1 MNAFPQRNTGLAKT
15 LAEKFHL
22 LSVTVL
28 LSGLL
33 IACGNKPENP
43 AVGSAG
49 ATEKDVPMSAK
60 PADVK
65 EKPIAVGE
73 EGKVG
78 EVVATS
84 SKVATDM
91 PISATA
97 ATDNIVP
104 VIVDSNTDATAEDG
118 VDNSGMDKISE
129 SDQVIDDAPASPDAP
144 KAQEGAE
151 AKSGISNQPTTPKNK

>member
-1 MNAFPQRNTGLAKT
+1 MNAFPQRNTALAKR
-15 LAEKFHL
+15 LHL

-78 EVVATS
+78 VVAVTS
-84 SKVATDM
+84 GTVTTDM
-91 PISATA
+91 PMSPTA
-97 ATDNIVP
+97 SKDNVVP
-104 VIVDSNTDATAEDG
+104 VIVDSSTDATAEGG

-151 AKSGISNQPTTPKNK
+151 AKSDISNRPTTPKK